1 MKLIMIEKVTSDA
14 IVANT
19 AFYLN
24 VETVS
29 KIVSVGTTCTITFNM
44 DSDTAGTVTFTLD
57 GASTA
62 EKLLNAQKVADYMAG
77 LIQDLTGPASNQ
89 KGVYELFTTVAL
101 FETYT
106 GIVHTGG
113 SLPLATT
120 AIA

>member
-1 MKLIMIEKVTSDA
+1 MNIQKVTTDA
-14 IVANT
+14 IVPNT

-24 VETVS
+24 AATVS
-29 KIVSVGTTCTITFNM
+29 KVVTAATTCVVTFNM
-44 DSDTAGTVTFTLD
+44 DSDTAGTITFTLD
-57 GASTA
+57 GANTA
-62 EKLLNAQKVADYMAG
+62 EKLLNAQKVSDYMAG
-77 LIQDLTGPASNQ
+77 LIQDLNGPASNQ